1 MEHIILGGQEV
12 ASYRIGI
19 DVGGTFTDLV
29 LLNEE
34 SGEVHHSKV
43 LTSYPIPT
51 EGVLRALDRAL
62 EETGVASNNVKIIL
76 HGTTIAT
83 NSLLQRRGARTALI
97 TTEGFRDV
105 LEIGRQ
111 IRPSLFDWRAE
122 KPPSLAPR
130 RYRFELHERVLADGS
145 VMVEPSDEDYEEVV
159 EKTLASKPEAVAVSL
174 LFSFLN
180 STHEERLLE
189 ELHKRQPDL
198 AVSLSSHVLPEYRE
212 FERTSTTVANAF
224 TTPVLTNY
232 SAKLEEALG
241 ERGLA
246 AQLRLL
252 QSNGGIGTV
261 DALSERCIS
270 TALSGPAGGVTAAAY
285 LSVRHSLGDCIS
297 FDMGGTSSDICLI
310 RDGKPEWTVDAM
322 IGGFPVRI
330 PMIDVHT
337 VGAGGGSVIWVDSGG
352 SLRVG
357 PRSAGSNPG
366 PACYG
371 FGGEEPTTT
380 DAHME
385 VGSLQTEFFERKDI
399 PFRPEAGTEALRKV
413 GSQVGMEPAKT
424 AAAALQVVNHSLAK
438 EIRAVCLTRGFDA
451 SNFTLIPFGGAGQL
465 QACAVAEELS
475 VAQVLLPNAAG
486 VLSALGASL
495 ADYRYDFSRA
505 LIRRSTDVKQDD
517 ISNGFS
523 QLETLG
529 QERLADFPARD
540 VQIERSAD
548 LRYVGQSFEIN
559 VNATR
564 NGDLLSV
571 VEILDDFH
579 RMHEFTYGFCDVD
592 EPVEFVNLRI
602 SVFGLTSKPEGV
614 VNSAASDDAGAR
626 EVFVLSSN
634 GEKTAYRLIDRAGL
648 SVGDKV
654 EVPSIIYDAF
664 ATALVPAGWAGA
676 TDESGHILLKHAE

>member
-1 MEHIILGGQEV
+1 V

-34 SGEVHHSKV
+34 SGEVHHTKV
-43 LTSYPIPT
+43 LTSNPNPA
-51 EGVLRALDRAL
+51 EGVLLALDRAL
-62 EETGVASNNVKIIL
+62 EETEVASESVKIIL

-122 KPPSLAPR
+122 KPPALAPR
-130 RYRFELHERVLADGS
+130 RRRFELHERVLADGS
-145 VMVEPSDEDYEEVV
+145 VMVEPSDEDYEKVV

-180 STHEERLLE
+180 PTHEERLLE
-189 ELHKRQPDL
+189 ELHKRQPNL
-198 AVSLSSHVLPEYRE
+198 SVSLSSRVLPEYRE

-232 SAKLEEALG
+232 SAKLGEAL
-241 ERGLA
+241 EKRGLA

-252 QSNGGIGTV
+252 QSNGGLGTV

-270 TALSGPAGGVTAAAY
+270 TALSGPAGGVTAAAF

-310 RDGKPEWTVDAM
+310 REGKPEWTVDAV

-352 SLRVG
+352 GLRVG

-385 VGSLQTEFFERKDI
+385 VGSLQTEFFEGKDI

-413 GSQVGMEPAKT
+413 GSEVGMDPAEI
-424 AAAALQVVNHSLAK
+424 AVAALQVVNHGLAK

-451 SNFTLIPFGGAGQL
+451 SDFTLIPFGGAGQL
-465 QACAVAEELS
+465 HACAVAEELT
-475 VAQVLLPNAAG
+475 VARILLPNAAG

-505 LIRRSTDVKQDD
+505 LIRRSTGIKQTD
-517 ISNGFS
+517 ISTGFS
-523 QLETLG
+523 QLEKLG
-529 QERLADFPARD
+529 HERLADFPARD
-540 VQIERSAD
+540 VQIDRSVD

-559 VNATR
+559 VKATR
-564 NGDLLSV
+564 NGDLLPV
-571 VEILDDFH
+571 AEILDDFH
-579 RMHEFTYGFCDVD
+579 RMHEFTYGFCDAD
-592 EPVEFVNLRI
+592 EPVEFVNLRL
-602 SVFGLTSKPEGV
+602 SAFGLTSKPDGILK
-614 VNSAASDDAGAR
+614 SAASGGTVTR
-626 EVFVLSSN
+626 EASVLSSD
-634 GEKTAYRLIDRAGL
+634 GEKKAHRLIDRGSLSAG
-648 SVGDKV
+648 DQV
-654 EVPSIIYDAF
+654 EGPSIIYDSF
-664 ATALVPAGWAGA
+664 ATALIPAGWAGA
-676 TDESGHILLKHAE
+676 TDESGHILLTQAK

>member
-1 MEHIILGGQEV
+1 MT
-12 ASYRIGI
+12 SYRIGI

-29 LLNEE
+29 LLDEE
-34 SGEVHHSKV
+34 SGEFHHTKV
-43 LTSYPIPT
+43 LTSNPNPA
-51 EGVLRALDRAL
+51 EGVLRALDHAL
-62 EETGVASNNVKIIL
+62 EETGAASENVKIIL

-130 RYRFELHERVLADGS
+130 RRRFELHERVQSDGS
-145 VMVEPSDEDYEEVV
+145 VMVEPSDEDYEKVI
-159 EKTLASKPEAVAVSL
+159 EKTLASNPEAVAVSL

-180 STHEERLLE
+180 PAHEERLLK
-189 ELHKRQPDL
+189 ELHKRRPDL
-198 AVSLSSHVLPEYRE
+198 AVSLSSRVLPEYRE

-224 TTPVLTNY
+224 ITPVLTNY
-232 SAKLEEALG
+232 SAKLGEALDK
-241 ERGLA
+241 RGLV

-252 QSNGGIGTV
+252 QSNGGLGTV

-270 TALSGPAGGVTAAAY
+270 TALSGPAGGVTAAAF
-285 LSVRHSLGDCIS
+285 LSVRQSLGDCIS

-310 RDGKPEWTVDAM
+310 REGKPEWTVDAM

-352 SLRVG
+352 GLRVG
-357 PRSAGSNPG
+357 PHSAGSNPG

-371 FGGEEPTTT
+371 FGGEEPTST

-385 VGSLQTEFFERKDI
+385 VGSLQTEFFKGKGI

-413 GSQVGMEPAKT
+413 GSEVGLEPVET
-424 AAAALQVVNHSLAK
+424 AAAALQVLNHSLAK

-451 SNFTLIPFGGAGQL
+451 SDFTLIPFGGAGQL
-465 QACAVAEELS
+465 HACAVAEELT
-475 VAQVLLPNAAG
+475 VVQVLLPNAAG

-505 LIRRSTDVKQDD
+505 LIRRSTDVIQDD
-517 ISNGFS
+517 INNCFNE
-523 QLETLG
+523 LERLG
-529 QERLADFPARD
+529 HERLADFPARD
-540 VQIERSAD
+540 VQIERSVD

-564 NGDLLSV
+564 NGDLFSV
-571 VEILDDFH
+571 AEIINDFH
-579 RMHEFTYGFCDVD
+579 RKHEFTYGFCDPN

-602 SVFGLTSKPEGV
+602 SAFGLTSKPSGV
-614 VNSAASDDAGAR
+614 LKSAASGGVVAR
-626 EVFVLSSN
+626 EVFVLSSD
-634 GEKTAYRLIDRAGL
+634 GKKTAYWQIDRAGL
-648 SVGDKV
+648 FAGDKV
-654 EVPSIIYDAF
+654 EGPSIIYDAF
-664 ATALVPAGWAGA
+664 ATALIPAGWAGA
-676 TDESGHILLKHAE
+676 MDESGHILLTQVK

>member
-1 MEHIILGGQEV
+1 M

-34 SGEVHHSKV
+34 SGEVHHTKV
-43 LTSYPIPT
+43 LTSYPNPA
-51 EGVLRALDRAL
+51 EGVLRTLDRAL
-62 EETGVASNNVKIIL
+62 EETGVASENVNIIL

-130 RYRFELHERVLADGS
+130 RRRFELHERVIADGS
-145 VMVEPSDEDYEEVV
+145 VMVEPSDEDFEKVV

-180 STHEERLLE
+180 PAYEERLLE
-189 ELHKRQPDL
+189 ELLKRQPDL
-198 AVSLSSHVLPEYRE
+198 SVSLSSRVLPEYRE

-232 SAKLEEALG
+232 SAKLEGALG

-285 LSVRHSLGDCIS
+285 LSVRHGLGDCIS

-352 SLRVG
+352 GLRVG

-385 VGSLQTEFFERKDI
+385 VGSLQTDFFEGKDI

-413 GSQVGMEPAKT
+413 GSEVGMEPAET

-451 SNFTLIPFGGAGQL
+451 SDFTLIPFGGAGQL
-465 QACAVAEELS
+465 HACAVE
-475 VAQVLLPNAAG
+475 
-486 VLSALGASL
+486 
-495 ADYRYDFSRA
+495 
-505 LIRRSTDVKQDD
+505 QDD
-517 ISNGFS
+517 ISSGFG

-540 VQIERSAD
+540 VRIERSVD

-564 NGDLLSV
+564 NGDLLPV
-571 VEILDDFH
+571 AEIIDDFH

-602 SVFGLTSKPEGV
+602 SVFGLTSKPEGILK
-614 VNSAASDDAGAR
+614 STASDGEEVR
-626 EVFVLSSN
+626 EVSVLSSN
-634 GEKTAYRLIDRAGL
+634 GEKSAYRLINRAGL
-648 SVGDKV
+648 SAGDKV
-654 EVPSIIYDAF
+654 EGSSIIYDAF
-664 ATALVPAGWAGA
+664 ATALVPAGWTGV
-676 TDESGHILLKHAE
+676 TDESGHILLKIAN

>member
-1 MEHIILGGQEV
+1 M

-34 SGEVHHSKV
+34 SGEVHHTKV
-43 LTSYPIPT
+43 LTSYPNPA
-51 EGVLRALDRAL
+51 EGVLRTLDRAL
-62 EETGVASNNVKIIL
+62 EETGVASENVNIIL

-130 RYRFELHERVLADGS
+130 RRRFELHERVIADGS
-145 VMVEPSDEDYEEVV
+145 VMVEPSDEDFEKVV

-180 STHEERLLE
+180 PAYEERLLE
-189 ELHKRQPDL
+189 ELLKRQPDL
-198 AVSLSSHVLPEYRE
+198 SVSLSSRVLPEYRE

-232 SAKLEEALG
+232 SAKLEGALG

-285 LSVRHSLGDCIS
+285 LSVRHGLGDCIS

-352 SLRVG
+352 GLRVG

-385 VGSLQTEFFERKDI
+385 VGSLQTDFFEGKDI

-413 GSQVGMEPAKT
+413 GSEVGMEPAET

-451 SNFTLIPFGGAGQL
+451 SDFTLIPFGGAGQL
-465 QACAVAEELS
+465 HACAVAEELT
-475 VAQVLLPNAAG
+475 VAQVHLPNAAG

-505 LIRRSTDVKQDD
+505 LIRRSADVKQDD
-517 ISNGFS
+517 ISSGFG

-540 VQIERSAD
+540 VRIERSVD

-564 NGDLLSV
+564 NGDLLPV
-571 VEILDDFH
+571 AEIIDDFH

-602 SVFGLTSKPEGV
+602 SVFGLTSKPEGILK
-614 VNSAASDDAGAR
+614 STASDGEEVR
-626 EVFVLSSN
+626 EVSVLSSN
-634 GEKTAYRLIDRAGL
+634 GEKSAYRLINRAGL
-648 SVGDKV
+648 SAGDKV
-654 EVPSIIYDAF
+654 EGSSIIYDAF
-664 ATALVPAGWAGA
+664 ATALVPAGWTGV
-676 TDESGHILLKHAE
+676 TDESGHILLKIAN

>member
-1 MEHIILGGQEV
+1 M

-34 SGEVHHSKV
+34 SGEVHHTKV
-43 LTSYPIPT
+43 LTSNPNPA
-51 EGVLRALDRAL
+51 EGVLLALDRAL
-62 EETGVASNNVKIIL
+62 EETGVASEDVKIIL

-122 KPPSLAPR
+122 KPPALAPR
-130 RYRFELHERVLADGS
+130 RRRFELHERVLADGS
-145 VMVEPSDEDYEEVV
+145 VMVEPSNEDYKEVV
-159 EKTLASKPEAVAVSL
+159 DKTLASKPEAVAVSL

-180 STHEERLLE
+180 PAHEERLLE

-198 AVSLSSHVLPEYRE
+198 SVSLSSRVLPEYRE

-224 TTPVLTNY
+224 TTPVLTSY
-232 SAKLEEALG
+232 SAKLGEALG
-241 ERGLA
+241 KRGLA

-252 QSNGGIGTV
+252 QSNGGLGTV
-261 DALSERCIS
+261 DALSDRCIS
-270 TALSGPAGGVTAAAY
+270 TALSGPAGGVTAAAF

-310 RDGKPEWTVDAM
+310 RDGKPEWTVDAV
-322 IGGFPVRI
+322 IGGFPIRI

-352 SLRVG
+352 GLRVG

-385 VGSLQTEFFERKDI
+385 VGSLQAEFFKGKGI

-413 GSQVGMEPAKT
+413 GSEVGMEPAET
-424 AAAALQVVNHSLAK
+424 AVAALQVVNHGLAK

-451 SNFTLIPFGGAGQL
+451 STFTLIPFGGAGQL
-465 QACAVAEELS
+465 HACAVAEELT
-475 VAQVLLPNAAG
+475 VARVFLPNAAG

-495 ADYRYDFSRA
+495 ADYRYNFSRA
-505 LIRRSTDVKQDD
+505 LIRRSTDIKQTD
-517 ISNGFS
+517 ISAGFS
-523 QLETLG
+523 QLEKLG
-529 QERLADFPARD
+529 HERLADFPTRD
-540 VQIERSAD
+540 VQIDRSVD

-559 VNATR
+559 VKATR
-564 NGDLLSV
+564 NGDFLPMA
-571 VEILDDFH
+571 EILDDFH
-579 RMHEFTYGFCDVD
+579 RLHEFTYGFCDVD
-592 EPVEFVNLRI
+592 EPVEFVNLRV
-602 SVFGLTSKPEGV
+602 SAFGLTSKPTEILK
-614 VNSAASDDAGAR
+614 SAASGEAVAR
-626 EVFVLSSN
+626 EVSVLSVD
-634 GEKTAYRLIDRAGL
+634 GEKKAYRLIDRSGL
-648 SVGDKV
+648 SAGDKV
-654 EVPSIIYDAF
+654 EGPSIIYDAF
-664 ATALVPAGWAGA
+664 ATALVPSGWTGA
-676 TDESGHILLKHAE
+676 TDESGHILLTQAK

>member
-1 MEHIILGGQEV
+1 M

-34 SGEVHHSKV
+34 SGEVHHTKV
-43 LTSYPIPT
+43 LTSNPNPA
-51 EGVLRALDRAL
+51 EGVLLALDRAL
-62 EETGVASNNVKIIL
+62 EETGVASGDVKIIL

-122 KPPSLAPR
+122 KPPALAPR
-130 RYRFELHERVLADGS
+130 RRRFELHERVLADGS
-145 VMVEPSDEDYEEVV
+145 VMVEPSNEDYEEVV
-159 EKTLASKPEAVAVSL
+159 DKTLASKPEAVAVSL

-180 STHEERLLE
+180 PAHEERLLE

-198 AVSLSSHVLPEYRE
+198 SVSLSSRVLPEYRE

-224 TTPVLTNY
+224 TTPVLTSY
-232 SAKLEEALG
+232 SAKLGEALG
-241 ERGLA
+241 KRGLA

-252 QSNGGIGTV
+252 QSNGGLGTV
-261 DALSERCIS
+261 DALSDRCIS
-270 TALSGPAGGVTAAAY
+270 TALSGPAGGVTAAAF

-310 RDGKPEWTVDAM
+310 RDGKPEWTVDAV
-322 IGGFPVRI
+322 IGGFPIRI

-352 SLRVG
+352 GLRVG

-385 VGSLQTEFFERKDI
+385 VGSLQTEFFKGKGI

-413 GSQVGMEPAKT
+413 GSEVGMEPAET
-424 AAAALQVVNHSLAK
+424 AVAALQVVNHGLAK

-451 SNFTLIPFGGAGQL
+451 STFTLIPFGGAGQL
-465 QACAVAEELS
+465 HACAVAEELT
-475 VAQVLLPNAAG
+475 VARVFLPNAAG

-495 ADYRYDFSRA
+495 ADYRYNFSRA
-505 LIRRSTDVKQDD
+505 LIRRSTDIKQTD
-517 ISNGFS
+517 ISAGFS
-523 QLETLG
+523 QLEKLG
-529 QERLADFPARD
+529 HERLADFPARD
-540 VQIERSAD
+540 VQIDRSVD

-559 VNATR
+559 VKATR
-564 NGDLLSV
+564 NGDLLPMA
-571 VEILDDFH
+571 EILDDFH
-579 RMHEFTYGFCDVD
+579 RLHEFTYGFCDVD
-592 EPVEFVNLRI
+592 EPVEFVNLRL
-602 SVFGLTSKPEGV
+602 SAFGLTSKPTEILK
-614 VNSAASDDAGAR
+614 SAASGEAVAR
-626 EVFVLSSN
+626 EVSVLSVD
-634 GEKTAYRLIDRAGL
+634 GEKKAYRLIDRSGL
-648 SVGDKV
+648 SAGDKV
-654 EVPSIIYDAF
+654 EGPSIIYDAF
-664 ATALVPAGWAGA
+664 ATALVPSGWTGA
-676 TDESGHILLKHAE
+676 TDESGHILLTQAK

>member
-1 MEHIILGGQEV
+1 MKPGGQEV
-12 ASYRIGI
+12 APYRIGI

-34 SGEVHHSKV
+34 SGEIHHTKV
-43 LTSYPIPT
+43 LTSYPNPA

-62 EETGVASNNVKIIL
+62 EETGVASDNVKIIL

-83 NSLLQRRGARTALI
+83 NALLQHRGARTALI

-122 KPPSLAPR
+122 KPPSLSPR
-130 RYRFELHERVLADGS
+130 RRRFELHERVLADGS
-145 VMVEPSDEDYEEVV
+145 VMVAPSAEDYEKVV
-159 EKTLASKPEAVAVSL
+159 EKTLASNPEAVAVSL

-180 STHEERLLE
+180 PAHEERLLE
-189 ELHKRQPDL
+189 ELHKRRPDL
-198 AVSLSSHVLPEYRE
+198 SVSLSSRVLPEYRE

-224 TTPVLTNY
+224 ITPVLTSY
-232 SAKLEEALG
+232 SSKLGEALDQ
-241 ERGLA
+241 RGLA

-261 DALSERCIS
+261 DALSDRCIS
-270 TALSGPAGGVTAAAY
+270 TALSGPAGGVTAAAF
-285 LSVRHSLGDCIS
+285 LSVRHNLGDCIS

-310 RDGKPEWTVDAM
+310 RNGKPEWTVDAM
-322 IGGFPVRI
+322 IGGFPIRI

-352 SLRVG
+352 GLRVG
-357 PRSAGSNPG
+357 PRSAGSTPG

-371 FGGEEPTTT
+371 FGGEEPTIT

-385 VGSLQTEFFERKDI
+385 VGSLQTEFFKGKDI

-413 GSQVGMEPAKT
+413 GSEVSLEPAET

-438 EIRAVCLTRGFDA
+438 EIRAVCLTRGFDTLD
-451 SNFTLIPFGGAGQL
+451 FTLVPFGGAGQL
-465 QACAVAEELS
+465 HACAVAEELT
-475 VAQVLLPNAAG
+475 VMHVLLPNAAG

-517 ISNGFS
+517 ISSGFS
-523 QLETLG
+523 QLEKLG
-529 QERLADFPARD
+529 HERLADFSARN
-540 VQIERSAD
+540 VQIERSVD

-559 VNATR
+559 VNATQ
-564 NGDLLSV
+564 NGALLSLA
-571 VEILDDFH
+571 EILDDFH
-579 RMHEFTYGFCDVD
+579 RTHEFTYGFCDVD

-602 SVFGLTSKPEGV
+602 SAFGLTSKPNGV
-614 VNSAASDDAGAR
+614 LKSAASGGAEDR
-626 EVFVLSSN
+626 KVSVLSSN
-634 GEKTAYRLIDRAGL
+634 GEKIDCWLIDRTGL
-648 SVGDKV
+648 SASDKV
-654 EVPSIIYDAF
+654 EGPSIIYDAF
-664 ATALVPAGWAGA
+664 ATAFVPTGWAGVM
-676 TDESGHILLKHAE
+676 DEYGHILLARAK